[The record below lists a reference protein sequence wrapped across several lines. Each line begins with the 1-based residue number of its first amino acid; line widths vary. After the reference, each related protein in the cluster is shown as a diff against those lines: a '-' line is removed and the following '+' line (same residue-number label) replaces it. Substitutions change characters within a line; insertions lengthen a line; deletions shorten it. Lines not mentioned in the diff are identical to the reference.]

1 MAAADQAAA
10 SQVTP
15 EAALI
20 FPTLGLDIGMVWAG
34 LELAWSLGPAADSF
48 ITKGLTRIY
57 AQAPAYADLVNFPYK
72 LKAEDLQ
79 ADVWLTGNALPCV
92 HALRRIKA
100 LGLSAHPSYVIAHLP
115 SMEDTPALIR
125 AWRETRLFAQIEWVA
140 EPCWAY
146 ACHVN
151 QKQYFLCGT
160 MKSAREI
167 KLQEVRDG
175 DASLIHPNDLIAWG
189 RDGSWSGPLHL
200 DPKGDDGHPIG
211 IINTFRHGAVSRIV
225 SSLLTTLAGGGG
237 LRDYDESNAFAKFKP
252 DEKAGIEVIAKLTDG
267 GIQRLLDGSMENF
280 HDVWPENGCC
290 LDSGLLIR
298 RERGYESSIPASS
311 TLLPSFESARN
322 VQYIAAMLGL
332 PEYWLP
338 T

>member
-15 EAALI
+15 KAALI
-20 FPTLGLDIGMVWAG
+20 FPTLGLDIGMTRAG
-34 LELAWSLGPAADSF
+34 LELAWSLGSAADSF
-48 ITKGLTRIY
+48 VTKGLTRIY
-57 AQAPAYADLVNFPYK
+57 KKAPAYADLVNFPYK
-72 LKAEDLQ
+72 LKQEDLR

-92 HALRRIKA
+92 HALRRVKA
-100 LGLSAHPSYVIAHLP
+100 LGLNAHPSYVLAHLP
-115 SMEDTPALIR
+115 SMEDAPSMIR
-125 AWRETRLFAQIEWVA
+125 AWRETRLFAQIEWTA

-146 ACHVN
+146 ACHVD

-160 MKSAREI
+160 TKSAREV
-167 KLQEVRDG
+167 KLPRACGG
-175 DASLIHPNDLIAWG
+175 DAGITQPNDLIAWG
-189 RDGSWSGPLHL
+189 RDGSWNGPLKL
-200 DPKGDDGHPIG
+200 DPKGDDGQPIG
-211 IINTFRHGAVSRIV
+211 IINTFRHGAVSQIV
-225 SSLLTTLAGGGG
+225 SSLLATLAGGDG
-237 LRDYDESNAFAKFKP
+237 LRDYDESGAFAQFKP

-280 HDVWPENGCC
+280 YDFWPENGCC

-298 RERGYESSIPASS
+298 RERGYESSIPGSS
-311 TLLPSFESARN
+311 PFLPSFESARN
-322 VQYIAAMLGL
+322 VSYIAAMLGL